1 MQSRPVLV
9 AYGGIGRGTC
19 VLREAWNVGVSEMSR
34 VFFHC
39 SDGYDLVIDREGIE
53 ADESDIL
60 WCSIQAAER
69 LMRSLPHYEEWASW
83 VVAVHD
89 ERGCL
94 IDTVPF
100 PAHADTD
107 EHEQGW
113 VKWGPSSPPTRMMP
127 STRLH

>member
-9 AYGGIGRGTC
+9 AYGGIGQGTC
-19 VLREAWNVGVSEMSR
+19 VLREAWNGGVIEMSR

-39 SDGYDLVIDREGIE
+39 SNGYDLVIDREGIE

-107 EHEQGW
+107 EQGW
-113 VKWGPSSPPTRMMP
+113 VKWGPSSPPTQMMP